1 MGPVPKYRVIAKQ
14 QCWLS
19 LLMQGCAGCAVPLG
33 ISSNVHPK
41 YSTKAFKR
49 FASLLLREPEA
60 RTEEFLETEM
70 ARLKVLFGG
79 GSIWFCF
86 GCFLRS
92 KTASPNISKSCPMNL
107 LYPLAS

>member
-1 MGPVPKYRVIAKQ
+1 
-14 QCWLS
+14 
-19 LLMQGCAGCAVPLG
+19 MQGCAGCAVPLG

-79 GSIWFCF
+79 GFNLVLFWL
-86 GCFLRS
+86 FLTL
-92 KTASPNISKSCPMNL
+92 KNCISKYLQIMSYESAVSFSIMMP
-107 LYPLAS
+107 